1 MSEPWDNLV
10 YLERVRIMKLEG
22 SLTVA
27 CSRLCLFNSD
37 CLSSHL
43 FLAHSSQNGPP
54 FITQLLTCFQF
65 ERHLKFKE
73 IPREKF
79 LTIC

>member
-1 MSEPWDNLV
+1 MSEPLDNLV
-10 YLERVRIMKLEG
+10 YLERVRIMKREG

-43 FLAHSSQNGPP
+43 FLAHSSP
-54 FITQLLTCFQF
+54 FITHLFTCFQF

-79 LTIC
+79 LTVC